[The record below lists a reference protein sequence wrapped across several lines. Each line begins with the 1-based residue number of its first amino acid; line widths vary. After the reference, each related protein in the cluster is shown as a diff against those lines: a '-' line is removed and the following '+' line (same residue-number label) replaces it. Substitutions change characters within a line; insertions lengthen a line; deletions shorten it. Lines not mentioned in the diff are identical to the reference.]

1 MKLFFTRAPE
11 VEIPFQTFR
20 FSGGEMH
27 FRLTMSELLGVDMR
41 SGTPG
46 GLTIVAK
53 LRNGDDVMRLLMAR
67 DAIARSCGA
76 DYPVRLTMAYTPYA
90 RQDRV
95 CNEGEA
101 LAVSVFANL
110 INGLAF
116 REVTILDPHSDVTPA
131 LIRNVSIVKQ
141 RRLVELAVAAGLIP
155 GFETLLVVA
164 PDIGAMKK
172 IRELPGEKVVC
183 DKIRRLEDGKILG
196 IKIADGN
203 PAGRDCLI
211 VDDICDGGRTFV
223 ETAKALKD
231 AGARSVKL
239 FVTHGIFS
247 AGLDELRRHL
257 DGIITTDSWCDAG
270 TDDGFVKVLKTEMS
284 FA

>member
-1 MKLFFTRAPE
+1 MKLFFTRARE
-11 VEIPFQTFR
+11 VEIPFQSFR

-27 FRLTMSELLGVDMR
+27 FRLQMTELLGVDMR
-41 SGTPG
+41 SGNPG
-46 GLTIVAK
+46 GITVVAK

-76 DYPVRLTMAYTPYA
+76 DYPVYLKMAYTPYA

-95 CNEGEA
+95 CTEGEA

-110 INGLAF
+110 INNLGF
-116 REVTILDPHSDVTPA
+116 REVTILDPHSDVAPA
-131 LIRNVSIVKQ
+131 LLRNVTIVKQ
-141 RRLVELAVAAGLIP
+141 RKLVDQAVAAGLIP
-155 GFETLLVVA
+155 DFETLLVVA

-183 DKIRRLEDGKILG
+183 DKIRRPEDGKILG

-203 PAGRDCLI
+203 PAGRACLI
-211 VDDICDGGRTFV
+211 VDDICDGGRTFI
-223 ETAKALKD
+223 ETAKALKG
-231 AGARSVKL
+231 AGAVSVKL

-247 AGLDELRRHL
+247 AGFDELRMHL

-270 TDDGFVKVLKTEMS
+270 TEDGFVKVLKTDAS
-284 FA
+284 VA